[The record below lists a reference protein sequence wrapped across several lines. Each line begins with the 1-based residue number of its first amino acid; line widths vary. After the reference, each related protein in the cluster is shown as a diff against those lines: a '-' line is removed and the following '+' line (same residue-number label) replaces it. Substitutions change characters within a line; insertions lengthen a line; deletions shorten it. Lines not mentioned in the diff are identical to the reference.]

1 VAEAL
6 KDIEMEE
13 METINPFTLAPWE
26 KRVQTAID
34 IEIIRQPDTN
44 RAAYIAVSSSA
55 RHGMVGFGA
64 AIKTR
69 KHIGDAPT
77 IETISSTLG
86 PRTEQNPYVGELAA
100 MAHAFGKLQQR
111 KYHSITLLTRNKAA
125 VLTLRNPRQQ
135 SGQEHICSIYES
147 IAKLKRKCNEI
158 TVVWLPSGE
167 DDELWTCAKEKAK
180 EATQQDRVP
189 QTPIPR
195 ARSTTLSVARAKR
208 CTTSSLP
215 DKVGKLSK
223 RVDAALPGKHT
234 RQLYNQCTWKEATVL
249 AQLRTGIARLNSY
262 LVLIKAAPS
271 DQCDCG
277 EARETVEH
285 FLFRCR
291 RWTEHRKEML
301 QYTET
306 HRSNISF
313 YLGGKSPSDD
323 NNWTPNIKAVRATIR
338 FAIATG
344 RLDADPWQG
353 NSQ

>member
-6 KDIEMEE
+6 KDIELEE
-13 METINPFTLAPWE
+13 MEVINPFTLAPWE
-26 KRVQTAID
+26 ERIQTITD
-34 IEIIRQPDTN
+34 TEIIRQPDTD

-55 RHGMVGFGA
+55 RNGMVGFGA

-77 IETISSTLG
+77 VETLSSTLG
-86 PRTEQNPYVGELAA
+86 PSTEQNLHVGELAA
-100 MAHAFGKLQQR
+100 IAYAIGQLQWR

-125 VLTLRNPRQQ
+125 VLMLRNPRQQ
-135 SGQEHICSIYES
+135 SGQEHICSIYKS
-147 IAKLKRKCNEI
+147 IAKLKRKCNKI

-180 EATQQDRVP
+180 EATRQGKEP
-189 QTPIPR
+189 QAPVPR
-195 ARSTTLSVARAKR
+195 ARSTTLSMARAKR
-208 CTTSSLP
+208 GTTSSLP
-215 DKVGKLSK
+215 DKVGKFSK
-223 RVDAALPGKHT
+223 RVDTALPGKHT
-234 RQLYNQCTWKEATVL
+234 QRLYNQCTWKEASVL

-301 QYTET
+301 QCTET
-306 HRSNISF
+306 YRSNISF
-313 YLGGKSPSDD
+313 YLGGKSLSD
-323 NNWTPNIKAVRATIR
+323 NKNWSPNMKAVQATIR
-338 FAIATG
+338 FAIAAG
-344 RLDADPWQG
+344 RLDADPWQRS
-353 NSQ
+353 SQ